1 MLQIF
6 HKLRCIAKRYIILF
20 YVIIYIYIL
29 QKKDNIACKEVWYFK
44 CKELPLWYKM
54 LIICSRHLY
63 KILISRHQL
72 KKYNYWQWLRSW
84 SFYVRT
90 YIWKKIYMET
100 PLVLSDSYMQK
111 WDPPPIH
118 VLNFALMEIYIL
130 PVLMHFL
137 LTRDGLVQ
145 LPSQST
151 SHSLKRAKQLNK
163 YRWRLLMFELRQSNI
178 VWISLSCRTYTTS
191 HARLYHNK
199 RTRYYSIN

>member
-111 WDPPPIH
+111 WDPPPH
-118 VLNFALMEIYIL
+118 PCVELRTDGNLHTPSTDAF
-130 PVLMHFL
+130 F

>member
-1 MLQIF
+1 
-6 HKLRCIAKRYIILF
+6 
-20 YVIIYIYIL
+20 
-29 QKKDNIACKEVWYFK
+29 
-44 CKELPLWYKM
+44 M

-90 YIWKKIYMET
+90 YIWKKNLHGN
-100 PLVLSDSYMQK
+100 PLSIVRLIQAKMG
-111 WDPPPIH
+111 PPPLH

>member
-6 HKLRCIAKRYIILF
+6 HKLRCIAKRYILLF

-111 WDPPPIH
+111 WDPPPPH
-118 VLNFALMEIYIL
+118 PCVELRTDGNLHTPSTDAFSFNERWPGTVAK
-130 PVLMHFL
+130 PVHF
-137 LTRDGLVQ
+137 
-145 LPSQST
+145 SQSQK
-151 SHSLKRAKQLNK
+151 SKAAK
-163 YRWRLLMFELRQSNI
+163 
-178 VWISLSCRTYTTS
+178 
-191 HARLYHNK
+191 
-199 RTRYYSIN
+199 